1 MRKTTALF
9 IASGLLVA
17 SLTGCADTPEKS
29 IVREKNM
36 DKMLEDAKEGENN
49 NSYDQL
55 KEEVKKYEKYQKKFT
70 DKNLKVSVDIDAK
83 VEIPEAEKLSVYR
96 VHPTKIDQAT
106 FDKIR
111 TALSPNTSYYDGAGI
126 DEDSPNIKKL
136 VKSPSDH
143 KIKKIKKMHEDHPGD
158 TFYDWLYE
166 LHKNGEFYYGL
177 SDKKDGNYH
186 TLYMQNSE
194 NYGNCLRYKCS
205 KNIFGIRFYHADVEN
220 DIQDIVPAKD
230 NEAPD
235 FTETGI
241 SFDNEEQQTFEC
253 AKNEPLTLSQKE
265 AEQKAAEF
273 LKQIGF
279 NDFHNFSGGKYSQ
292 LLTAKN
298 SNGKTKI
305 TYRDVY
311 HFLFLRKLDGV
322 FVNNQAGFKLT
333 DEWQGDNYT
342 KKMWGSEAIAI
353 NINDNGIA
361 DFFYL
366 SPLTVDDTVVK
377 TSKIKP
383 FSEIKEI
390 FEQMVV
396 IDNAPED
403 LEQLKDEKVSIHINE
418 VHLAYTRISEKNSF
432 DSGLVVPVWN
442 FEGTVMDEYGK
453 KDKSNGKNGIVL
465 SVNAI
470 DGSVINYDLGY

>member
-1 MRKTTALF
+1 MRKTTTAF
-9 IASGLLVA
+9 ILSGLLVLA
-17 SLTGCADTPEKS
+17 LTGCADAPEKS

-36 DKMLEDAKEGENN
+36 DKMLEDAQEGEGNN
-49 NSYDQL
+49 AYEDI
-55 KEEVKKYEKYQKKFT
+55 KEEVKKYEKYQKKFE

-83 VEIPEAEKLSVYR
+83 VEIPETEKLSVYR
-96 VHPTKIDQAT
+96 VHPTKIDQAAL
-106 FDKIR
+106 DRIR
-111 TALSPNTSYYDGAGI
+111 TALSPDITYYDGAEI
-126 DEDSPNIKKL
+126 SEDSPNMKKL
-136 VKSPSDH
+136 VKHPSDN
-143 KIKKIKKMHEDHPGD
+143 KIKKIKKMREDNPGN

-177 SDKKDGNYH
+177 SNNKDGNYH
-186 TLYMQNSE
+186 TLFMQNSE

-205 KNIFGIRFYHADVEN
+205 KNGFGARFYHADVEN
-220 DIQDIVPAKD
+220 DIKDIVPAKD

-235 FTETGI
+235 FSKIGI
-241 SFDNEEQQTFEC
+241 SFTNEDQLTVEC
-253 AKNEPLTLSQKE
+253 AENEPLTLSQKE
-265 AEQKAAEF
+265 AEQKAVSL
-273 LKQIGF
+273 LKQMGF
-279 NDFHNFSGGKYSQ
+279 KDFHSFSGGKYSQ
-292 LLTAKN
+292 LLSAKE

-322 FVNNQAGFKLT
+322 FVNNQAGFKLI

-342 KKMWGSEAIAI
+342 KKMWGSEAIAV
-353 NINDNGIA
+353 NINDNGVA

-366 SPLTVDDTVVK
+366 SPLSVDDTIVK
-377 TSKIKP
+377 KSKIKP
-383 FSEIKEI
+383 FSEIKDI

-396 IDNAPED
+396 IDNAPEE
-403 LEQLKDEKVSIHINE
+403 LEELKDEKVIIHINE
-418 VHLAYTRISEKNSF
+418 VRLAYTRISEKDSF

-442 FEGTVMDEYGK
+442 FEGLVRDEYGDEK
-453 KDKSNGKNGIVL
+453 KGNGKDGIIL